1 MPVSK
6 LSPIIL
12 GSFFLFLLLME
23 SIYPLRKVVISRWV
37 RISRNIS
44 LALVGY
50 IIIKLIFLPYLVSL
64 ANFAQEKNLGLLN
77 ILNLSFWAKILC
89 SIVLLDFTLYF
100 WHFANHKI
108 PFLWRFHLVHH
119 TDLEMDVS
127 TASRFHFGELI
138 LSVFFRAFQI
148 LIFGID
154 PIGLLIFE
162 TSITFF
168 AFFHHSNFKLPLPFE
183 RALNKIIVT
192 PRMHAIHH
200 SQILK
205 ETDSNFSTILS
216 FWDRPF
222 KTLSLNIPQKD
233 ITIGVSSYREPKEL
247 LLSRLLILPFRKIR
261 NWVPLQRK
269 TPNTPKEFLCG

>member
-1 MPVSK
+1 MLDSK
-6 LSPIIL
+6 LPLIIL

-23 SIYPLRKVVISRWV
+23 SFFPLRKVVISRWV
-37 RISRNIS
+37 RIYRNIS

-50 IIIKLIFLPYLVSL
+50 IIIKLIFLPYLVIL
-64 ANFAQEKNLGLLN
+64 ANFAQEKKLGLLN
-77 ILNLSFWAKILC
+77 IISLSLWPKILC
-89 SIVLLDFTLYF
+89 SIILMDFTLYF
-100 WHFANHKI
+100 WHLANHKV

-154 PIGLLIFE
+154 PLGVLIFE

-168 AFFHHSNFKLPLPFE
+168 AFFHHSNFKLPLAFE

-200 SQILK
+200 SQILA
-205 ETDSNFSTILS
+205 ETDSNFSTIFS

-233 ITIGVSSYREPKEL
+233 ITIGVSSYRDSKDL
-247 LLSRLLILPFRKIR
+247 IFSRLLFLPFKKIR
-261 NWVPLQRK
+261 QWMPLQRK
-269 TPNTPKEFLCG
+269 IPEIPKDYLCG

>member
-1 MPVSK
+1 
-6 LSPIIL
+6 
-12 GSFFLFLLLME
+12 
-23 SIYPLRKVVISRWV
+23 
-37 RISRNIS
+37 
-44 LALVGY
+44 
-50 IIIKLIFLPYLVSL
+50 
-64 ANFAQEKNLGLLN
+64 
-77 ILNLSFWAKILC
+77 
-89 SIVLLDFTLYF
+89 
-100 WHFANHKI
+100 
-108 PFLWRFHLVHH
+108 
-119 TDLEMDVS
+119 MDVS

-247 LLSRLLILPFRKIR
+247 LFSKLLILPFRKIR
-261 NWVPLQRK
+261 PWIPLQREA
-269 TPNTPKEFLCG
+269 PNTSKEFLCG